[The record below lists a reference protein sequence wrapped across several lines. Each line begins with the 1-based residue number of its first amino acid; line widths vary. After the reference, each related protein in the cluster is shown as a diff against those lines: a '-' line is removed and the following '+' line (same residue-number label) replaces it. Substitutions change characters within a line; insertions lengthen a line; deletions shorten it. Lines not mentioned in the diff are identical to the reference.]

1 MKVKTNDNGAKQL
14 KDLGFEKIATEDGFQ
29 VFELDP
35 AKLKKE
41 TDLQKTLNEYDIGD
55 KRRAE
60 IEDDY
65 LNEQYKKEKPA
76 ASKPG
81 LRIVEHVKWEGK
93 DYPLPFYGMDLETD
107 RNKMITIQNRFGGD
121 SVTVPWFAAAV
132 YDVIMGSEK
141 LEEWDDHRKG
151 IDWFAE
157 HFPDAYMVL
166 LD

>member
-1 MKVKTNDNGAKQL
+1 MEVTNKQMEKQMKNKKEFYATQFEK
-14 KDLGFEKIATEDGFQ
+14 LGFKKIPTEDGFTM
-29 VFELDP
+29 FELDP
-35 AKLKKE
+35 SKL
-41 TDLQKTLNEYDIGD
+41 
-55 KRRAE
+55 R
-60 IEDDY
+60 ED
-65 LNEQYKKEKPA
+65 KPA

-93 DYPLPFYGMDLETD
+93 DYSLPFYGMDLDTD
-107 RNKMITIQNRFGGD
+107 RGKMITIQNRFGGD

-141 LEEWDDHRKG
+141 LGEWDDHGKG

-157 HFPDAYMVL
+157 HFADAYMTL

>member
-1 MKVKTNDNGAKQL
+1 MKNKKEFYATQFEK
-14 KDLGFEKIATEDGFQ
+14 LGFEKIPTEDGFTM
-29 VFELDP
+29 FELDP
-35 AKLKKE
+35 SKLKEKS
-41 TDLQKTLNEYDIGD
+41 DLQKTLKEYDTGD

-60 IEDDY
+60 LEDDY

-93 DYPLPFYGMDLETD
+93 DYALPFYGMDLDTD

-121 SVTVPWFAAAV
+121 SVTIPWFAAAV

-141 LEEWDDHRKG
+141 LEQWDDHRKG

>member
-1 MKVKTNDNGAKQL
+1 MGFAKRRAQQQMEKQMKNKKEFYATQFEK
-14 KDLGFEKIATEDGFQ
+14 LGFEKIPTADGFTM
-29 VFELDP
+29 FELDP
-35 AKLKKE
+35 SKLRE
-41 TDLQKTLNEYDIGD
+41 
-55 KRRAE
+55 
-60 IEDDY
+60 
-65 LNEQYKKEKPA
+65 EKPA

-93 DYPLPFYGMDLETD
+93 DYALPFYGMDLDTD
-107 RNKMITIQNRFGGD
+107 RNKMITIENRFGGD

-141 LEEWDDHRKG
+141 LEQWDDHRKG

>member
-14 KDLGFEKIATEDGFQ
+14 KDLGFKKIKTEPGFQ
-29 VFELDP
+29 MFVLDP
-35 AKLKKE
+35 AKLKE
-41 TDLQKTLNEYDIGD
+41 D
-55 KRRAE
+55 KP
-60 IEDDY
+60 
-65 LNEQYKKEKPA
+65 KKEC
-76 ASKPG
+76 PG

-93 DYPLPFYGMDLETD
+93 DYALPFYGMDLETD
-107 RNKMITIQNRFGGD
+107 RNKMIAIENRFSGD
-121 SVTVPWFAAAV
+121 IISVPWFAAAV

-141 LEEWDDHRKG
+141 LEQWDDHRKG

>member
-1 MKVKTNDNGAKQL
+1 MKNKKEFYAMQFEK
-14 KDLGFEKIATEDGFQ
+14 LGFEKIPTEEGFTMFQ
-29 VFELDP
+29 LDPSKLRKKKPNKKIVRSEFELS
-35 AKLKKE
+35 
-41 TDLQKTLNEYDIGD
+41 DLGYE
-55 KRRAE
+55 
-60 IEDDY
+60 
-65 LNEQYKKEKPA
+65 EK
-76 ASKPG
+76 SSGPG

-93 DYPLPFYGMDLETD
+93 DYALPFYGMDLDTD
-107 RNKMITIQNRFGGD
+107 RNKMITIENRFGGD

-141 LEEWDDHRKG
+141 LEQWDDHGKG